1 MSLDIYFRQHWTD
14 GRLQFGPRDYTTQIN
29 DTKIVGGREITEQI
43 WTPDTFF
50 VNERSSS
57 SKECFVRLLPSGSV
71 LWSQRVSLTV
81 VDSADLRDF
90 PWDTQ
95 ESRIELESFGQTR
108 AGIDYSW
115 QMADTDG
122 DLGLNSAQISATAMT
137 MNDLSVVGHNVATVV
152 ANTPSG
158 NYSRLVYTM
167 FVTRTPGSCTHS
179 LFLPVALVCLLSLLS
194 LLLPARDTASRTL
207 VLSLTSLAILGYKT
221 WLHTSLL
228 PGVTYATRG
237 TVYLD
242 LHLAIV
248 LLAVL
253 HLVLSLLLQPPSPP
267 PSSSIPMEP
276 LERQDSITSADP
288 ILWHPKER
296 GERGRLLVRIS
307 GGLLPVVFLLGQAG
321 FWLSVLHLP
330 DTQGGVRLQTG

>member
-14 GRLQFGPRDYTTQIN
+14 ARLQFGSRDDSLIN
-29 DTKIVGGREITEQI
+29 DTKIVGGREISEQI

-71 LWSQRVSLTV
+71 LWSQRISVTV
-81 VDSADLRDF
+81 VNYAILTDF

-95 ESRIELESFGQTR
+95 ESRIELESFGQTT

-115 QMADTDG
+115 KMADRDTDSEI
-122 DLGLNSAQISATAMT
+122 NSAQISFTALARSDM
-137 MNDLSVVGHNVATVV
+137 SVVGHNVARVV
-152 ANTPSG
+152 ADLPSG
-158 NYSRLVYTM
+158 NYSRLIYTV
-167 FVTRTPGSCTHS
+167 FVTRNPGFCTHS
-179 LFLPVALVCLLSLLS
+179 VFLPVALVSLHSLVS
-194 LLLPARDTASRTL
+194 LLLPARDTTSRTL
-207 VLSLTSLAILGYKT
+207 VLSLTSLAMLAYKT

-228 PGVTYATRG
+228 PGVTYATRA

-253 HLVLSLLLQPPSPP
+253 HLVLGLLLQPPSLP
-267 PSSSIPMEP
+267 PSSLLPMEP
-276 LERQDSITSADP
+276 LERQDSLASGDP
-288 ILWHPKER
+288 ILRDPKVR
-296 GERGRLLVRIS
+296 AERGRLVARIC
-307 GGLLPVVFLLGQAG
+307 GGLLPVVFLVGQAV

-330 DTQGGVRLQTG
+330 DTQGGVRI